1 MFSTGAFCDYCLQ
14 LKESCLSKTQVF
26 KVLDELSDILY
37 RGGYCNLNQSDNCK
51 RGMAI
56 IQRKL
61 TDCDI
66 ISRAIN
72 ESDKLN
78 PADKDG

>member
-1 MFSTGAFCDYCLQ
+1 MSFSP
-14 LKESCLSKTQVF
+14 SCILSSPLLIYNQVY
-26 KVLDELSDILY
+26 LEDELSDILY

>member
-1 MFSTGAFCDYCLQ
+1 MMLHGFRKKILLLMVKLESSISTAIFTSRNYTMKMCIRD
-14 LKESCLSKTQVF
+14 
-26 KVLDELSDILY
+26 
-37 RGGYCNLNQSDNCK
+37 

>member
-1 MFSTGAFCDYCLQ
+1 
-14 LKESCLSKTQVF
+14 
-26 KVLDELSDILY
+26 
-37 RGGYCNLNQSDNCK
+37 
-51 RGMAI
+51 MAI

>member
-1 MFSTGAFCDYCLQ
+1 M
-14 LKESCLSKTQVF
+14 
-26 KVLDELSDILY
+26 DELSDILY
-37 RGGYCNLNQSDNCK
+37 KGGYCDLNQSDNCK

-78 PADKDG
+78 PAGDDEDLAFGGMMKVSALKKEC